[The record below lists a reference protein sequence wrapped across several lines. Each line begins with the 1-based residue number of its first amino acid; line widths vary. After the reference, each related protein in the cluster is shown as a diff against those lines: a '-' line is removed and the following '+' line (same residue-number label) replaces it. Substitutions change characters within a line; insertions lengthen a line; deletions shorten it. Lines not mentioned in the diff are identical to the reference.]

1 MPLTLTEINF
11 RPKRNMPTFP
21 IIPLKKKKKIISLQH
36 YVNYKTTITYP
47 LKDKRLS
54 PHREKKKE
62 RKERTN
68 KKFMEGSKRT
78 KRSIIPIYVYE

>member
-21 IIPLKKKKKIISLQH
+21 IIPLKKKKKKIISLQH

-54 PHREKKKE
+54 PHREKKKKKE
-62 RKERTN
+62 KKERIKN
-68 KKFMEGSKRT
+68 FWREANGQKDR
-78 KRSIIPIYVYE
+78 

>member
-21 IIPLKKKKKIISLQH
+21 IIPLKKKKKKIISLQH

-68 KKFMEGSKRT
+68 KKFLEANGQKDR
-78 KRSIIPIYVYE
+78 